1 MDALAGPDVRR
12 VGESALLVEFAD
24 AAQTLQ
30 GYRMLRASS
39 GEELARLGV
48 VELVPAA
55 RTVLV
60 VIDSR
65 QVGLNATE
73 AWVRSTITAP
83 PSISTATIAAGA
95 DARRPHDEAVELA
108 VHYDGPDLGAV
119 AKLLG
124 VSVDDVID
132 LHTGGTWTSAFIG
145 FAPGFAY
152 LTASDSRLDVPRRST
167 PRAAVPA
174 GSVALAAG
182 YCGVYPGRSPGG
194 WQIIGHTDAALWN
207 PDAAQPALLA
217 PGTTVRFF
225 RAG

>member
-1 MDALAGPDVRR
+1 M
-12 VGESALLVEFAD
+12 GESALLVEFAD
-24 AAQTLQ
+24 SAQTLQ
-30 GYRMLRASS
+30 GYRMLRAAAE
-39 GEELARLGV
+39 GNPARPNLL
-48 VELVPAA
+48 ELVPAA

-60 VIDSR
+60 AIDSR
-65 QVGLNATE
+65 RVGLAATE
-73 AWVRSTITAP
+73 AWVRSTIAA
-83 PSISTATIAAGA
+83 SSAVSTATTASGT
-95 DARRPHDEAVELA
+95 DARRPHDDAVELA

-119 AKLLG
+119 SELLG

-132 LHTGGTWTSAFIG
+132 LHTGGEWTSAFIG

-152 LTASDSRLDVPRRST
+152 LTASDSRLDVSRRST

-194 WQIIGHTDAALWN
+194 WQIIGHTDATLWN
-207 PDAAQPALLA
+207 PEAAQPARLA
-217 PGTTVRFF
+217 PGTEVRFV